1 MWSSHALCLEVHFQC
16 QFCASG
22 WELRDKTQWASECLH
37 FTSSS
42 RVRNECQIGFQGFP
56 QQGIGMGHGWYDLGI
71 GKTGMGNSCPYGG
84 AVKSLPA
91 NAGESVSISGL
102 GRSPGGGNG
111 NPLQYSCLKNSMDR
125 EPARLQSM
133 GWQRVGRNWATKHTH
148 MWVMVPMLRESLFRG
163 PNDWPGPHP
172 PPHTFWSAGCGC
184 LVGTCRETWLMLRH
198 KICEGFCSL
207 PTPEQE

>member
-42 RVRNECQIGFQGFP
+42 QVRNECQIGFQGFP

-71 GKTGMGNSCPYGG
+71 GKTGLGNSCPYGG

-91 NAGESVSISGL
+91 NAGDARDVGL
-102 GRSPGGGNG
+102 IPRVGRSPGEANG

-125 EPARLQSM
+125 GAWQLQPMES
-133 GWQRVGRNWATKHTH
+133 QRVGHDWATNI
-148 MWVMVPMLRESLFRG
+148 VIRY
-163 PNDWPGPHP
+163 
-172 PPHTFWSAGCGC
+172 
-184 LVGTCRETWLMLRH
+184 CRPFTLCVVL
-198 KICEGFCSL
+198 
-207 PTPEQE
+207 T